1 MEYRP
6 LGATGIDVSVLGL
19 GTVKLGRDSGVNY
32 ARPFRLPTVG
42 AARRLIDKA
51 HALGINL
58 IDTAPAYGTSEER
71 LGELL
76 AGQRQRW
83 VIVTKVGEEFD
94 GTRSSHDFSP
104 EHTTMSVHRSL
115 QRLDTDWLDVV
126 LIHSDGNDE
135 RILTEKGTLD
145 CLKHL
150 KEQGLIRAV
159 GISHKSPT
167 GARAALEQQADV
179 IMATL
184 NPTDTS
190 ETQVIEQA
198 GKQRCGVLVK
208 KALAGGRAAPQALHL
223 AARHPGVS
231 SVVVGTLNPAHLES
245 NAGIVADSQ

>member
-32 ARPFRLPTVG
+32 AQPFRLPTMRE
-42 AARRLIDKA
+42 AKRLIDRA
-51 HALGINL
+51 HSLGINL

-76 AGQRQRW
+76 AGQRERW

-104 EHTTMSVHRSL
+104 EHATMSVHRSL
-115 QRLDTDWLDVV
+115 QRLGTDWLDVV

-135 RILTEKGTLD
+135 RILNEQGTLD

-159 GISHKSPT
+159 GISHKST
-167 GARAALEQQADV
+167 GGARAAMDMGADV
-179 IMATL
+179 LMATL
-184 NPTDTS
+184 NPKDLS
-190 ETQVIEQA
+190 QAEVIEQA
-198 GKQRCGVLVK
+198 GEQRCGILVK
-208 KALAGGRAAPQALHL
+208 KALSGGREEPRSLRL
-223 AARHPGVS
+223 AVQHPGVS
-231 SVVVGTLNPAHLES
+231 SAVVGTLDPEHLAA
-245 NAGIVADSQ
+245 NAAILAGRD

>member
-32 ARPFRLPTVG
+32 SRPFRLPTMRE
-42 AARRLIDKA
+42 ARRLIDRA

-58 IDTAPAYGTSEER
+58 MDTAPAYGTSEER

-94 GTRSSHDFSP
+94 GMRSSHDFSP

-115 QRLDTDWLDVV
+115 TRLDTDWLDVV

-135 RILTEKGTLD
+135 RILNEQGTLD

-159 GISHKSPT
+159 GISHKSPA

-184 NPTDTS
+184 NPTNTS
-190 ETQVIEQA
+190 ETKVIEQA

-231 SVVVGTLNPAHLES
+231 SVVVGTLNPEHLES
-245 NAGIVADSQ
+245 NAGIVADSK